1 MSSGSAPKPS
11 ARYTTSVG
19 SIRRGKRITL
29 IFRIILA
36 LFMLTYALFPVLWIF
51 SASINPTGSL
61 VGQPL
66 IPDNPT
72 LDNYRELF
80 TSPVNPY
87 PRWYF
92 NSLLLA
98 IATTIIGTAITT
110 LAAYAFSRFRFRTR
124 QPLLRSVLLI
134 QVFPNFL
141 NMVALFLILQQLGLY
156 LTRFGLN
163 TYGGL
168 LLIYLGGILGAN
180 TWLTKG
186 YFDAIP
192 RDLDEA
198 AMVDGASPWQ
208 TFSQILLPLVRPILA
223 VVALLT
229 FIGTYS
235 EYVLAKVML
244 TDKFMYTLAVGLNSM
259 VANQF
264 AQNWGIFSAGALL
277 ASVPTVILFL
287 FLQKYL
293 VSGLTSGSVK
303 G

>member
-1 MSSGSAPKPS
+1 
-11 ARYTTSVG
+11 VG
-19 SIRRGKRITL
+19 SIRRGKRAAL
-29 IFRIILA
+29 IARLILA
-36 LFMLTYALFPVLWIF
+36 LLMLTYALFPVLWIF
-51 SASINPTGSL
+51 SASINPTNSL

-72 LDNYRELF
+72 LANYRTLF
-80 TSPVNPY
+80 TDPVNPF

-92 NSLLLA
+92 NSLFVA
-98 IATTIIGTAITT
+98 GVTTIVGTAITT

-124 QPLLRSVLLI
+124 RTLLQSVLLI

-141 NMVALFLILQQLGLY
+141 NMVALFLILQQIGTVLP
-156 LTRFGLN
+156 RFGLN

-168 LLIYLGGILGAN
+168 LLVYLGGTLGAN

-198 AMVDGASPWQ
+198 AEVDGASDWQ
-208 TFSQILLPLVRPILA
+208 IFSRVLLPLVRPIL
-223 VVALLT
+223 VVVGLLT

-235 EYVLAKVML
+235 EYVLAKVLL
-244 TDKFMYTLAVGLNSM
+244 TDKSIYTLAVGLNTM

-277 ASVPTVILFL
+277 ASLPTLLLFL
-287 FLQKYL
+287 IFQQFL
-293 VSGLTSGSVK
+293 VGGLTSGSVK